1 MVFDELAY
9 AQSCADKARFPL
21 KKPAGVCTLA
31 GPNYRLL
38 FVCAGPLR
46 VATGTMG
53 YKHEIDTLIGTL
65 DYGFV
70 PQKPRIS
77 QTSLDLLFASTEPCP
92 VIRHPQ
98 PHRSISLAGG
108 PGCFRSS
115 TLGFF

>member
-1 MVFDELAY
+1 MERRRSSPRALYRDILKMVFDELAY

-77 QTSLDLLFASTEPCP
+77 QTKADSDYIEA
-92 VIRHPQ
+92 
-98 PHRSISLAGG
+98 
-108 PGCFRSS
+108 
-115 TLGFF
+115 